1 MRIAEILTGAV
12 LGVDAFPI
20 RVEVDLSF
28 GMPAFQIVGLP
39 ESSVKEARERVRA
52 ALKNSGYE
60 LYEHRIT
67 VNLAPADIR
76 KDGTGYD
83 LPLALAL
90 LVAQGVIPKER
101 VEGVVCAGE
110 LGLNGRICPIPGA
123 LPLAL
128 LARSLTCRAF
138 LLPKGNAAEAA
149 VVEGISVIP
158 VEHLK
163 QAVDYLLG
171 EVSIEPARAGDPFL
185 NQNPLAMELDFS
197 EVRGQEHAKRALE
210 VAAAGGH
217 NILLIGPPGSGK
229 TMLAMRLPTI
239 LPPLTFEEALETTK
253 VYSVA
258 GLLPPGASLITT
270 RPFRSPHHSVSDAG
284 LIGGG
289 AIPQPGE
296 VSLAHNGVL
305 FLDEL
310 PEFKKHIL
318 ELLRQPLEDGVV
330 TISRANMRITYPSR
344 VMLVASMNPCP
355 CGYYGDPAHH
365 CTCTPLAIQRYEAR
379 ISGPLLDRID
389 LHIEVPNLRYRDFE
403 RQEGEGS
410 AAIRERV
417 VAARAL
423 QGQRFAGRKRVRTNA
438 QMTPRD
444 LERYCSLSP
453 EGQALLEAAVERMGF
468 SGRAITRI
476 LKVARTIADL
486 ENFPVIAP
494 PHLAEA
500 IQYRSLDRM
509 KGVQRLGR

>member
-1 MRIAEILTGAV
+1 MRIAEVSSGAV
-12 LGVDAFPI
+12 IGVDAFPI

-28 GMPAFQIVGLP
+28 GMPSFQIVGLP
-39 ESSVKEARERVRA
+39 ESSVKEARERVRS
-52 ALKNSGYE
+52 ALKNSGFD

-76 KDGTGYD
+76 KEGTGYD
-83 LPLALAL
+83 LPLAFAL

-101 VEGVVCAGE
+101 VEGVLCAGE
-110 LGLNGRICPIPGA
+110 LGLDGRICPIPGA

-128 LARSLTCRAF
+128 LARSQSSRAF
-138 LLPKGNAAEAA
+138 LLPRENAREAA
-149 VVEGISVIP
+149 IVQGLTVIP
-158 VEHLK
+158 VGSLK
-163 QAVDYLLG
+163 EAVLWLKG
-171 EVSIEPARAGDPFL
+171 ECEIEPAVFHLEGGEPQP
-185 NQNPLAMELDFS
+185 NYELDFAD
-197 EVRGQEHAKRALE
+197 VRGQEHAKRALE

-253 VYSVA
+253 IYSVA
-258 GLLPPGASLITT
+258 GLLPAGTSLMTV

-289 AIPQPGE
+289 AIPRPGE

-330 TISRANMRITYPSR
+330 TLSRAILRIAYPAR

-355 CGYYGDPAHH
+355 CGYFGDPTHT
-365 CTCTPLAIQRYEAR
+365 CTCSPATIHKYQAR

-389 LHIEVPNLRYRDFE
+389 LHIEVPNIRYREFE
-403 RQEGEGS
+403 SSRGETS
-410 AAIRERV
+410 SAIRERV
-417 VAARAL
+417 VRAREI
-423 QGQRFAGRKRVRTNA
+423 QSRRFSGRKRVHTNA

-444 LERYCSLSP
+444 LERFCALTPRGRELLS
-453 EGQALLEAAVERMGF
+453 GAVERLGL
-468 SGRAITRI
+468 SARAIARV

-486 ENFPVIAP
+486 EESEEIAP
-494 PHLAEA
+494 SHLAEA
-500 IQYRSLDRM
+500 IQYRSLDRL
-509 KGVQRLGR
+509 KVAQRL